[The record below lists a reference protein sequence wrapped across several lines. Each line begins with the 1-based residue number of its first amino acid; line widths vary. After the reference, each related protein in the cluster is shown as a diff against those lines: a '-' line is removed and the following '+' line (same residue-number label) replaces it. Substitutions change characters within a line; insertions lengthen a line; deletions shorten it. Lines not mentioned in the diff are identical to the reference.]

1 MARTAHHAPHA
12 LLALRRGGRAR
23 ARGGGRAGE
32 RRRGAAP
39 GARNVPEPEAA
50 AIVREKI

>member
-1 MARTAHHAPHA
+1 VGVVRT
-12 LLALRRGGRAR
+12 R
-23 ARGGGRAGE
+23 ARGERAGE

-50 AIVREKI
+50 AIVREKITARDGPMRFLT